1 MAVVVNEMEVM
12 PAPAPKDMGSGAG
25 SGGQSDK
32 KPLDAAEVEHA
43 VVRQME
49 RHTRVRAH

>member
-12 PAPAPKDMGSGAG
+12 PAAAAEPDRPGSGSEG
-25 SGGQSDK
+25 RSDG
-32 KPLDAAEVEHA
+32 KPLDRAEVERSL
-43 VVRQME
+43 VREME